1 MTYDDICKLFNEKKG
16 SNNRKRSH
24 KAQERINNQDV
35 AHYCKKLEKCGF
47 VSITS
52 QKEDSQKLI
61 TLKQFEF

>member
-1 MTYDDICKLFNEKKG
+1 MTYADICKLFNEKRG
-16 SNNRKRSH
+16 STSRKRSH

-52 QKEDSQKLI
+52 QKEDS
-61 TLKQFEF
+61 